1 MSRFG
6 WDPNQMIEGGVEGS
20 VDIDTGQIDIG
31 TGQINIHGQIV
42 GSGRPPPPPPG
53 PIDQAIA
60 YAKANPL
67 LVGGGLIAAYLLWRR

>member
-6 WDPNQMIEGGVEGS
+6 WNPGQMIEGGVEGS
-20 VDIDTGQIDIG
+20 VNIDTGQIDIG

-42 GSGRPPPPPPG
+42 GSNAPPPPPG
-53 PIDQAIA
+53 LLDQAIA

-67 LVGGGLIAAYLLWRR
+67 LVGGGAIAAYLFWKR